1 MTAPTQTSAQTTPAQ
16 QTSAQPT
23 TAQHPSATSAHY
35 RRILRRETH
44 SSRATLAIL
53 LAVVLIL
60 VLAWIGTE
68 SVLQFFGFQALLAA
82 PTDMVTTIA
91 QLPEA
96 VMPAALT
103 AAGIVVAL
111 LGAALLLAAILP
123 GRRAR
128 HTAEVGRTAV
138 LVDNAVIASAL
149 ARAASSRANVDPD
162 QVRVSVG
169 HRTAEVFV
177 RPSSGFPVNQD
188 AVKQAVLRQIEELD
202 LRPSLRCSV
211 VIEKR
216 GVVGA

>member
-1 MTAPTQTSAQTTPAQ
+1 MTNQTQIQTQNAP
-16 QTSAQPT
+16 
-23 TAQHPSATSAHY
+23 HY

-44 SSRATLAIL
+44 SPRSALAIL
-53 LAVVLIL
+53 LAVVLIV

-68 SVLQFFGFQALLAA
+68 SVLQFLGYPALLAA
-82 PTDMVTTIA
+82 PTDMVSTIA
-91 QLPEA
+91 QLPET
-96 VMPAALT
+96 VVPPVLI

-111 LGAALLLAAILP
+111 LGLILMLTAILP
-123 GRRAR
+123 GRRGR
-128 HTAEVGRTAV
+128 HTGEVTRTAV
-138 LVDNAVIASAL
+138 VVDDAVIASAL
-149 ARAASSRANVDPD
+149 ARDASTRANVDSD

-169 HRTAEVFV
+169 HRTAEVIV

-188 AVKQAVLRQIEELD
+188 AVKQAVVDQIEALD

>member
-1 MTAPTQTSAQTTPAQ
+1 MTAPNPNQAPSPNPNSSPA
-16 QTSAQPT
+16 
-23 TAQHPSATSAHY
+23 ATDALY

-44 SSRATLAIL
+44 SPRSGLAIL
-53 LAVVLIL
+53 LAVVLIV

-68 SVLQFFGFQALLAA
+68 SVLQFLGYPALLAA

-91 QLPEA
+91 QLPETVLA
-96 VMPAALT
+96 AALV

-111 LGAALLLAAILP
+111 LGIVLLLAAILP

-128 HTAEVGRTAV
+128 HTAEIGRTAV
-138 LVDNAVIASAL
+138 VVDNAVIASAL
-149 ARAASSRANVDPD
+149 ARAASTRANVDPD

-169 HRTAEVFV
+169 NRTAEVIV

-188 AVKQAVLRQIEELD
+188 AVKQAVLRQIEDLD

-211 VIEKR
+211 TIEKR